1 VYAPTV
7 ASNVGKAPYSVER
20 QICVMLGALVL
31 LAGPFLPWA
40 TLGRLS
46 VSGVEKT
53 DSEALV
59 LSGLGLIAM
68 LVAIVSMGQRRDQ
81 AGWACGVAGGLGL
94 LLTYHYHEGVS
105 GQLAGLRDGL
115 ISPQVGY
122 GLYACFAGCALIL
135 MGLAAS
141 LGRKR

>member
-1 VYAPTV
+1 MPIIQCLDCGNGVSDAAAACPRCGRPPTAPPNVYAPTV

-81 AGWACGVAGGLGL
+81 AGW
-94 LLTYHYHEGVS
+94 
-105 GQLAGLRDGL
+105 
-115 ISPQVGY
+115 
-122 GLYACFAGCALIL
+122 
-135 MGLAAS
+135 
-141 LGRKR
+141 